1 MLIWGNRFGVLPD
14 DWFGVLPTDSR
25 DGVTIIDGHI
35 IVDLDFDDG
44 VDGDGVVTSDETTV
58 EELDRIEDVCEVRAF
73 LRAVPMNVL
82 FFLLVKL
89 YSLTVLF

>member
-1 MLIWGNRFGVLPD
+1 MLIWGNRFGLLPD

-58 EELDRIEDVCEVRAF
+58 EELDRIEDVCEV
-73 LRAVPMNVL
+73 
-82 FFLLVKL
+82 
-89 YSLTVLF
+89 